1 MLTRST
7 QNGKTSAI
15 HAKSVMTNSSI
26 KPSAKPTNDT
36 QRAEDCRAKPDRGG
50 YKHKDGRHFHA
61 EGVHERVGHRPT
73 DCIRFAVGG
82 ETACG
87 RKGFQQSSGNGHGG
101 EQHGD
106 EQQSAAQKYR
116 CEEPI
121 FEQADAVAQH
131 GHEPE
136 ERDPR
141 EWNQVQCDADP
152 VPVGWIG
159 KPDTGVLW
167 VGRDRE
173 SDEYQAGDIKR

>member
-7 QNGKTSAI
+7 QKGKTIAI

-26 KPSAKPTNDT
+26 RPSAKPTSDT
-36 QRAEDCRAKPDRGG
+36 QRARTAVRSPIMEVTNIKMAAIFMPKV
-50 YKHKDGRHFHA
+50 FS
-61 EGVHERVGHRPT
+61 ERVGHRST
-73 DCIRFAVGG
+73 DCISFAVCG
-82 ETACG
+82 ETAWG
-87 RKGFQQSSGNGHGG
+87 SEGFQQSSGNGNGG

-131 GHEPE
+131 SHEPE

-141 EWNQVQCDADP
+141 EWNQVQSDADP
-152 VPVGWIG
+152 IPVGWIG

-167 VGRDRE
+167 VGRDSE